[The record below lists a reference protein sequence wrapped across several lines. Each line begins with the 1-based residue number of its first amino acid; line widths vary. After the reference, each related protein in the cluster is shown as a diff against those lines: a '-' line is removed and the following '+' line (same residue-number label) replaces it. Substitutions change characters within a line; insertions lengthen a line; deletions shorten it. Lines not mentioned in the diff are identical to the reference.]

1 MWKDYSKSY
10 IKNNRASS
18 ISIMAAVLVASFF
31 LSLLCTLAYNFLR
44 YDIEQII
51 LDKGDWQARITADLN
66 EYQIN
71 SIQKFDNVDRILVN
85 SELSEKTKNGEK
97 VIDIYFNDKSTIY
110 KDVPKILEHFSL
122 EQSAVSYNEF
132 LLSRYLINNPHDKT
146 PPLLLPF
153 YLALLIVVSFSLIL
167 IIRNSF
173 ELSMKSRIH
182 QLGILSSI
190 GATPKQIRIRICLL
204 QEAAVLSIVPMVIG
218 GLLGVA
224 ASAGIIHA
232 VNFFASDVAGRH
244 VAVFQYSPYVLL
256 ITFVSAALT
265 VLLSAWLPAGKLC
278 KIPAL
283 QAIKN
288 ADDFKVKRKKHSR
301 ILLLIFGV
309 EGELAGNSI
318 KAHKK
323 SLRICNIS
331 LLLSFL
337 GFSIMLCFTTLSDIS
352 TRFTYFER
360 YKDDWDIMMTVKNTA
375 IQDFEQLE
383 QLQSVS
389 GVDDIVLY
397 QKAEAMT
404 VITDNQQ
411 SSQLYSLGGLEKI
424 NPDSVENGQVNV
436 KVPVVI
442 MDDDG
447 FLNYCSSIGVRQSLD
462 GAVVIN
468 RIWDS
473 INSNFRYKQYIPF
486 VDESSS
492 KNILYDKDNLSEK
505 FEVPVMAYT
514 SETPVLR
521 EEYENYSLVHI
532 IPLSLWESIFGQSTI
547 AEADSYV
554 RVMADEN
561 NSVENLNDLEK
572 SLLESVQTYYE
583 VESENRIEE
592 KISNDRMISGLKIV
606 LGAFCILLALI
617 GIANVFFNTLGFI
630 RQRKREF
637 ARYMSVGLTPKEMG
651 EIFVI
656 EAFVIAGKPLLVTLP
671 VTAILV
677 QLMIN
682 ASYLDPMVFWAE
694 APVLPISLF
703 ALSIVAFVA
712 LAFYIG
718 GRRLL
723 NSNLGEALREDTV

>member
-71 SIQKFDNVDRILVN
+71 SMQKFDNVDRILVN

-132 LLSRYLINNPHDKT
+132 LLSRYLINNPQDKT

-190 GATPKQIRIRICLL
+190 GATPKQIRICLL

-360 YKDDWDIMMTVKNTA
+360 YKDDWDIMMTIKNTA

-468 RIWDS
+468 RIWDN

-547 AEADSYV
+547 AEDDSYV

-592 KISNDRMISGLKIV
+592 KISNDRMNNGLKIV

>member
-190 GATPKQIRIRICLL
+190 GATPKQIRICLL

-547 AEADSYV
+547 AEDDSYV

-677 QLMIN
+677 QFMIN

>member
-190 GATPKQIRIRICLL
+190 GATPKQIRICLL

-505 FEVPVMAYT
+505 FEVPVLAYT
-514 SETPVLR
+514 SEPPVLR

-547 AEADSYV
+547 AEDDSYV

>member
-132 LLSRYLINNPHDKT
+132 LLSRYLINNPQDKT

-190 GATPKQIRIRICLL
+190 GATPKQIRICLL

-468 RIWDS
+468 RIWDN

-547 AEADSYV
+547 AEDDSYV

-592 KISNDRMISGLKIV
+592 KISNDRMINGLKIV

-651 EIFVI
+651 KIFVI

-677 QLMIN
+677 QFMIN

>member
-132 LLSRYLINNPHDKT
+132 LLSRYLINNPQDKT

-190 GATPKQIRIRICLL
+190 GATPKQIRICLL

-375 IQDFEQLE
+375 IQDFEQFE
-383 QLQSVS
+383 ELQSVS

-404 VITDNQQ
+404 VITDSQQ
-411 SSQLYSLGGLEKI
+411 SSRLKSLGGLEKI
-424 NPDSVENGQVNV
+424 NPDSVEGGQLSV
-436 KVPVVI
+436 KAPVII
-442 MDDDG
+442 MDNDG
-447 FLNYCSSIGVRQSLD
+447 FLNYCSTIGARQSLD

-468 RIWDS
+468 RIWDN

-505 FEVPVMAYT
+505 FEVPVLAYT
-514 SETPVLR
+514 SEPPVLR

-547 AEADSYV
+547 AEDDSYV

>member
-132 LLSRYLINNPHDKT
+132 LLSRYLINNPQDKT

-190 GATPKQIRIRICLL
+190 GATPKQIRICLL

-468 RIWDS
+468 RIWDN

-547 AEADSYV
+547 AEDDSYV

-651 EIFVI
+651 KIFVI

>member
-132 LLSRYLINNPHDKT
+132 LLSRYLINNPQDKT

-190 GATPKQIRIRICLL
+190 GATPKQIRICLL

-651 EIFVI
+651 KIFVI

-703 ALSIVAFVA
+703 ALSIVTFVA

-723 NSNLGEALREDTV
+723 NSNLGEALREDMV

>member
-132 LLSRYLINNPHDKT
+132 LLSRYLINNPQDKT

-190 GATPKQIRIRICLL
+190 GATPKQIRICLL

-375 IQDFEQLE
+375 IQDFEQFE
-383 QLQSVS
+383 ELQSVS

-404 VITDNQQ
+404 VITDSQQ
-411 SSQLYSLGGLEKI
+411 SSRLKSLGGLEKI
-424 NPDSVENGQVNV
+424 NPDSVEGGQLSV
-436 KVPVVI
+436 KAPVII
-442 MDDDG
+442 MDNDG
-447 FLNYCSSIGVRQSLD
+447 FLNYCSTIGARQSLD

-468 RIWDS
+468 RIWDN

-505 FEVPVMAYT
+505 FEVPVLAYT
-514 SETPVLR
+514 SEPPVLR

-547 AEADSYV
+547 AEDDSYV

-572 SLLESVQTYYE
+572 SLLELVQTYYE

>member
-132 LLSRYLINNPHDKT
+132 LLSRYLINNPQDKT

-190 GATPKQIRIRICLL
+190 GATPKQIRICLL

-278 KIPAL
+278 KIPVL

-301 ILLLIFGV
+301 ILLQF
-309 EGELAGNSI
+309 
-318 KAHKK
+318 
-323 SLRICNIS
+323 
-331 LLLSFL
+331 
-337 GFSIMLCFTTLSDIS
+337 
-352 TRFTYFER
+352 
-360 YKDDWDIMMTVKNTA
+360 
-375 IQDFEQLE
+375 
-383 QLQSVS
+383 
-389 GVDDIVLY
+389 
-397 QKAEAMT
+397 
-404 VITDNQQ
+404 
-411 SSQLYSLGGLEKI
+411 
-424 NPDSVENGQVNV
+424 
-436 KVPVVI
+436 
-442 MDDDG
+442 
-447 FLNYCSSIGVRQSLD
+447 
-462 GAVVIN
+462 
-468 RIWDS
+468 
-473 INSNFRYKQYIPF
+473 
-486 VDESSS
+486 
-492 KNILYDKDNLSEK
+492 
-505 FEVPVMAYT
+505 
-514 SETPVLR
+514 
-521 EEYENYSLVHI
+521 
-532 IPLSLWESIFGQSTI
+532 
-547 AEADSYV
+547 
-554 RVMADEN
+554 
-561 NSVENLNDLEK
+561 
-572 SLLESVQTYYE
+572 
-583 VESENRIEE
+583 
-592 KISNDRMISGLKIV
+592 
-606 LGAFCILLALI
+606 
-617 GIANVFFNTLGFI
+617 
-630 RQRKREF
+630 
-637 ARYMSVGLTPKEMG
+637 PK
-651 EIFVI
+651 
-656 EAFVIAGKPLLVTLP
+656 
-671 VTAILV
+671 
-677 QLMIN
+677 
-682 ASYLDPMVFWAE
+682 
-694 APVLPISLF
+694 
-703 ALSIVAFVA
+703 
-712 LAFYIG
+712 
-718 GRRLL
+718 
-723 NSNLGEALREDTV
+723 

>member
-97 VIDIYFNDKSTIY
+97 VVDIYFNDKSTIY

-190 GATPKQIRIRICLL
+190 GATPKQIRICLL

>member
-190 GATPKQIRIRICLL
+190 GATPKQIRICLL

>member
-71 SIQKFDNVDRILVN
+71 SMQKFDNVDRILVN

-132 LLSRYLINNPHDKT
+132 LLSRYLINNPQDKT

-190 GATPKQIRIRICLL
+190 GATPKQIRICLL

-218 GLLGVA
+218 GILGVA

-360 YKDDWDIMMTVKNTA
+360 YKDDWDIMMTIKNTA

-468 RIWDS
+468 RIWDN

-547 AEADSYV
+547 AEDDSYV

-592 KISNDRMISGLKIV
+592 KISNDRMINGLKIV

>member
-1 MWKDYSKSY
+1 
-10 IKNNRASS
+10 
-18 ISIMAAVLVASFF
+18 
-31 LSLLCTLAYNFLR
+31 
-44 YDIEQII
+44 
-51 LDKGDWQARITADLN
+51 
-66 EYQIN
+66 
-71 SIQKFDNVDRILVN
+71 
-85 SELSEKTKNGEK
+85 
-97 VIDIYFNDKSTIY
+97 
-110 KDVPKILEHFSL
+110 
-122 EQSAVSYNEF
+122 
-132 LLSRYLINNPHDKT
+132 
-146 PPLLLPF
+146 
-153 YLALLIVVSFSLIL
+153 
-167 IIRNSF
+167 
-173 ELSMKSRIH
+173 
-182 QLGILSSI
+182 
-190 GATPKQIRIRICLL
+190 
-204 QEAAVLSIVPMVIG
+204 
-218 GLLGVA
+218 
-224 ASAGIIHA
+224 
-232 VNFFASDVAGRH
+232 
-244 VAVFQYSPYVLL
+244 
-256 ITFVSAALT
+256 
-265 VLLSAWLPAGKLC
+265 
-278 KIPAL
+278 
-283 QAIKN
+283 
-288 ADDFKVKRKKHSR
+288 
-301 ILLLIFGV
+301 
-309 EGELAGNSI
+309 
-318 KAHKK
+318 
-323 SLRICNIS
+323 
-331 LLLSFL
+331 
-337 GFSIMLCFTTLSDIS
+337 
-352 TRFTYFER
+352 
-360 YKDDWDIMMTVKNTA
+360 
-375 IQDFEQLE
+375 
-383 QLQSVS
+383 
-389 GVDDIVLY
+389 
-397 QKAEAMT
+397 MT

>member
-1 MWKDYSKSY
+1 
-10 IKNNRASS
+10 
-18 ISIMAAVLVASFF
+18 MAAVLVASFF

-190 GATPKQIRIRICLL
+190 GATPKQIRICLL

-651 EIFVI
+651 KIFVI

-703 ALSIVAFVA
+703 ALSIVTFVA

-723 NSNLGEALREDTV
+723 NSNLGEALREDMV

>member
-132 LLSRYLINNPHDKT
+132 LLSRYLINNPQDKT

-190 GATPKQIRIRICLL
+190 GATPKQIRICLL

-547 AEADSYV
+547 AEDDSYV

-592 KISNDRMISGLKIV
+592 KISNDRMINGLKIV

-651 EIFVI
+651 KIFVI

>member
-190 GATPKQIRIRICLL
+190 GATPKQIRICLL

-360 YKDDWDIMMTVKNTA
+360 YKDDWDIMMTIKNTA

-468 RIWDS
+468 RIWDN

-547 AEADSYV
+547 AEDDSYV

-592 KISNDRMISGLKIV
+592 KISNDRMINGLKIV

>member
-132 LLSRYLINNPHDKT
+132 LLSRYLINNPQDKT

-190 GATPKQIRIRICLL
+190 GATPKQIRICLL

-404 VITDNQQ
+404 VIIDNQQ

-468 RIWDS
+468 RIWDN

-486 VDESSS
+486 VDESRS

-547 AEADSYV
+547 AEDDSYV

-592 KISNDRMISGLKIV
+592 KISNDRMINGLKIV

-651 EIFVI
+651 KIFVI

>member
-44 YDIEQII
+44 YNIEQII

-71 SIQKFDNVDRILVN
+71 SMQKFDNVDRIFVN

-132 LLSRYLINNPHDKT
+132 LLSRYLINNPQDKT

-190 GATPKQIRIRICLL
+190 GATPKQIRICLL

-265 VLLSAWLPAGKLC
+265 VLLSVWLPAGKLC

-375 IQDFEQLE
+375 IQDFEQFE
-383 QLQSVS
+383 ELQSVS

-404 VITDNQQ
+404 VITDSQQ
-411 SSQLYSLGGLEKI
+411 SSRLKSLGGLEKI
-424 NPDSVENGQVNV
+424 NPDSVEGGQLSV
-436 KVPVVI
+436 KAPVII
-442 MDDDG
+442 MDNDG
-447 FLNYCSSIGVRQSLD
+447 FLNYCSTIGARQSLD

-468 RIWDS
+468 RIWDN

-505 FEVPVMAYT
+505 FEVPVLAYT
-514 SETPVLR
+514 SEPPVLR

-547 AEADSYV
+547 AEDDSYV

>member
-71 SIQKFDNVDRILVN
+71 SMQKFDNVDRILVN

-132 LLSRYLINNPHDKT
+132 LLSRYLINNPQDKT

-173 ELSMKSRIH
+173 ELSMKSRLH

-190 GATPKQIRIRICLL
+190 GATPKQIRICLL

-375 IQDFEQLE
+375 IQDFDQLE

-468 RIWDS
+468 RIWDN

-547 AEADSYV
+547 AEDDSYV

-592 KISNDRMISGLKIV
+592 KISNDRMINGLKIV

-651 EIFVI
+651 KIFVI

>member
-132 LLSRYLINNPHDKT
+132 LLSRYLINNPQDKT

-190 GATPKQIRIRICLL
+190 GATPKQIRICLL

-547 AEADSYV
+547 AEDDSYV

-592 KISNDRMISGLKIV
+592 KISNDRMINGLKIV

-723 NSNLGEALREDTV
+723 NSNLGEALREDMV

>member
-71 SIQKFDNVDRILVN
+71 SMQKFDNVDRILVN

-132 LLSRYLINNPHDKT
+132 LLSRYLINNPQDKT

-190 GATPKQIRIRICLL
+190 GATPKQIRICLL

-547 AEADSYV
+547 AEDDSYV

-561 NSVENLNDLEK
+561 NLVENLNDLEK

-592 KISNDRMISGLKIV
+592 KISNDRMINGLKIV

-651 EIFVI
+651 KIFVI

>member
-132 LLSRYLINNPHDKT
+132 LLSRYLINNPQDKT

-190 GATPKQIRIRICLL
+190 GATPKQIRICLL

-278 KIPAL
+278 KIPVL

-547 AEADSYV
+547 AEDDSYV

-592 KISNDRMISGLKIV
+592 KISNDKMISGLKIV

-651 EIFVI
+651 KIFVI
-656 EAFVIAGKPLLVTLP
+656 EAFVIAGKPLLITLP

-703 ALSIVAFVA
+703 ALSIVTFVA

>member
-71 SIQKFDNVDRILVN
+71 SMQKFDNVDRILVN

-132 LLSRYLINNPHDKT
+132 LLSRYLINNPQDKT

-190 GATPKQIRIRICLL
+190 GATPKQIRICLL

-360 YKDDWDIMMTVKNTA
+360 YKDDWDIMMTIKNTA

-468 RIWDS
+468 RIWDN

-547 AEADSYV
+547 AEDDSYV

-592 KISNDRMISGLKIV
+592 KISNDRMINGLKIV

>member
-71 SIQKFDNVDRILVN
+71 SMQKFDNVDRILVN

-132 LLSRYLINNPHDKT
+132 LLSRYLINNPQDKT

-190 GATPKQIRIRICLL
+190 GATPKQIRICLL

-218 GLLGVA
+218 GILGVA

-360 YKDDWDIMMTVKNTA
+360 YKDDWDIMMTIKNTA

-447 FLNYCSSIGVRQSLD
+447 FLNYCSSIGVRQCLD

-468 RIWDS
+468 RIWDN

-547 AEADSYV
+547 AEDDSYV

-677 QLMIN
+677 QFMIN

>member
-71 SIQKFDNVDRILVN
+71 SMQKFDNVDRIFVN

-132 LLSRYLINNPHDKT
+132 LLSRYLINNPQDKT

-190 GATPKQIRIRICLL
+190 GATPKQIRICLL

-375 IQDFEQLE
+375 IQDFEQFE
-383 QLQSVS
+383 ELQSVS

-404 VITDNQQ
+404 VITDSQQ
-411 SSQLYSLGGLEKI
+411 SSRLKSLGGLEKI
-424 NPDSVENGQVNV
+424 NPDSVEGGQLSV
-436 KVPVVI
+436 KAPVII
-442 MDDDG
+442 MDNDG
-447 FLNYCSSIGVRQSLD
+447 FLNYCSTIGARQSLD

-468 RIWDS
+468 RIWDN

-505 FEVPVMAYT
+505 FEVPVLAYT
-514 SETPVLR
+514 SEPPVLR

-547 AEADSYV
+547 AEDDSYV

-592 KISNDRMISGLKIV
+592 KISNDRMINGLKIV

>member
-190 GATPKQIRIRICLL
+190 GATPKQIRICLL

-572 SLLESVQTYYE
+572 LLLESVQTYYE

>member
-132 LLSRYLINNPHDKT
+132 LLSRYLINNPQDKT

-190 GATPKQIRIRICLL
+190 GATPKQIRICLL

-218 GLLGVA
+218 GILGVA

-360 YKDDWDIMMTVKNTA
+360 YKDDWDIMMTIKNTA

-468 RIWDS
+468 RIWDN

-547 AEADSYV
+547 AEDDSYV

-677 QLMIN
+677 QFMIN

>member
-18 ISIMAAVLVASFF
+18 ISIMAAVLIASFF
-31 LSLLCTLAYNFLR
+31 LSLLCTVTYNFWV

-51 LDKGDWQARITADLN
+51 LDEGGWQARITADLN
-66 EYQIN
+66 EDEID
-71 SIQKFDNVDRILVN
+71 SIQKFDNVDRILIN
-85 SELSEKTKNGEK
+85 KELSEKTKNGEI
-97 VIDIYFNDKSTIY
+97 VIDIYFYDKSTIY
-110 KDVPKILEHFSL
+110 EDVPEILEHFL
-122 EQSAVSYNEF
+122 LGQGAVSYNEL
-132 LLSRYLINNPHDKT
+132 LLSRYLINNPQDKT
-146 PPLLLPF
+146 PPLLIPF
-153 YLALLIVVSFSLIL
+153 YLGVLIVVSFSLIL

-182 QLGILSSI
+182 QFGILSSI
-190 GATPKQIRIRICLL
+190 GAMPKQIRIGLL
-204 QEAAVLSIVPMVIG
+204 QEAFVLSIVPMVIG
-218 GLLGVA
+218 SLLGIA
-224 ASAGIIHA
+224 ASAGVINA
-232 VNFFASDVAGRH
+232 VNFFAADVAGRH
-244 VAVFQYSPYVLL
+244 VAVFKYSPYVLL
-256 ITFVSAALT
+256 ITFVSTALT
-265 VLLSAWLPAGKLC
+265 VLLSAWLPARKLS
-278 KIPAL
+278 KISPLEAV
-283 QAIKN
+283 KST
-288 ADDFKVKRKKHSR
+288 DDFKGKKTKHSR
-301 ILLLIFGV
+301 ILSLMFGI

-323 SLRICNIS
+323 SLRICNMS

-337 GFSIMLCFTTLSDIS
+337 GFSIMLCFMTLSDIS

-383 QLQSVS
+383 ELQSVS

-397 QKAEAMT
+397 QKAEAMA
-404 VITDNQQ
+404 VIPDNQQ
-411 SSQLYSLGGLEKI
+411 SSQMKSLGGLEKI
-424 NPDSVENGQVNV
+424 NQDSVENGQLNI
-436 KVPVVI
+436 KVPVVV

-468 RIWDS
+468 RIWDN

-492 KNILYDKDNLSEK
+492 KNILYDKDNLSEN
-505 FEVPVMAYT
+505 FEVPVLAYT

-532 IPLSLWESIFGQSTI
+532 IPLSLWESIFGHSKI
-547 AEADSYV
+547 AEDDSYI
-554 RVMADEN
+554 RVMADKNDSAEGLN
-561 NSVENLNDLEK
+561 NLEK
-572 SLLESVQTYYE
+572 LLLESVHADYE
-583 VESENRIEE
+583 VESENRIQE
-592 KISNDRMISGLKIV
+592 KVSNDRMISGLKIV

-637 ARYMSVGLTPKEMG
+637 ARYMSVGLTPKEMRK
-651 EIFVI
+651 IFVI
-656 EAFVIAGKPLLVTLP
+656 EAFVIAGKPLLITLP
-671 VTAILV
+671 VTAVLV
-677 QLMIN
+677 WLMIN
-682 ASYLDPMVFWAE
+682 ASYLDPMVFWTE
-694 APVLPISLF
+694 APLIPIALF
-703 ALSIVAFVA
+703 ALNIVIFVA

-718 GRRLL
+718 GKRLL
-723 NSNLGEALREDTV
+723 QSNLGEALREDTI

>member
-1 MWKDYSKSY
+1 MWTDYSKSY

-66 EYQIN
+66 EDQIN

-85 SELSEKTKNGEK
+85 RELSEKTKNGEK

-110 KDVPKILEHFSL
+110 KDMPEILEHFSL

-132 LLSRYLINNPHDKT
+132 LLSRYLINNPQDKT
-146 PPLLLPF
+146 PPLLIPF
-153 YLALLIVVSFSLIL
+153 YLGVLIVVSFSLIL

-182 QLGILSSI
+182 QFGILSSI
-190 GATPKQIRIRICLL
+190 GATPKQIRICLL
-204 QEAAVLSIVPMVIG
+204 QEAAVLSIIPMVIG
-218 GLLGVA
+218 GILGIA
-224 ASAGIIHA
+224 ASAGIISA
-232 VNFFASDVAGRH
+232 VNFFAADVAGRH
-244 VAVFQYSPYVLL
+244 AAVFQYSPYVFL
-256 ITFVSAALT
+256 ITFASSALT
-265 VLLSAWLPAGKLC
+265 VLLSAWLPARKLC

-301 ILLLIFGV
+301 ILSLIFGV

-547 AEADSYV
+547 AEDDSYV
-554 RVMADEN
+554 RVMAYEN

-592 KISNDRMISGLKIV
+592 KISNDRMINGLKIV

-617 GIANVFFNTLGFI
+617 GIANVFFNTL
-630 RQRKREF
+630 
-637 ARYMSVGLTPKEMG
+637 
-651 EIFVI
+651 
-656 EAFVIAGKPLLVTLP
+656 
-671 VTAILV
+671 
-677 QLMIN
+677 
-682 ASYLDPMVFWAE
+682 
-694 APVLPISLF
+694 
-703 ALSIVAFVA
+703 
-712 LAFYIG
+712 
-718 GRRLL
+718 
-723 NSNLGEALREDTV
+723 

>member
-132 LLSRYLINNPHDKT
+132 LLSRYLINNPQDKT

-190 GATPKQIRIRICLL
+190 GATPKQIRICLL

-651 EIFVI
+651 KIFVI
-656 EAFVIAGKPLLVTLP
+656 EAFVIAGKPLLITLP

-703 ALSIVAFVA
+703 ALSIVTFVV

>member
-190 GATPKQIRIRICLL
+190 GATPKQIRICLL

-677 QLMIN
+677 QFMIN

>member
-71 SIQKFDNVDRILVN
+71 SMQKFDNVDRILVN

-132 LLSRYLINNPHDKT
+132 LLSRYLINNPQDKT

-190 GATPKQIRIRICLL
+190 GATPKQIRICFL

-468 RIWDS
+468 RIWDN

-547 AEADSYV
+547 AEDDSYV

-592 KISNDRMISGLKIV
+592 KISNDRMINGLKIV

-651 EIFVI
+651 KIFVI

>member
-190 GATPKQIRIRICLL
+190 GATPKQIRICLL

-651 EIFVI
+651 KIFVI

-703 ALSIVAFVA
+703 ALSIVTFVA

-723 NSNLGEALREDTV
+723 NSNLGEALREDMV

>member
-190 GATPKQIRIRICLL
+190 GATPKQIRICLL

-677 QLMIN
+677 QFIIN

-703 ALSIVAFVA
+703 ALSIVTFVA

-723 NSNLGEALREDTV
+723 NSNLGEALREDMV

>member
-71 SIQKFDNVDRILVN
+71 SMQKFDNVDRILVN

-132 LLSRYLINNPHDKT
+132 LLSRYLINNPQDKT

-190 GATPKQIRIRICLL
+190 GATPKQIRICLL

>member
-71 SIQKFDNVDRILVN
+71 SMQKFDNVDRILVN

-132 LLSRYLINNPHDKT
+132 LLSRYLINNPQDKT

-190 GATPKQIRIRICLL
+190 GATPKQIRICLL

-218 GLLGVA
+218 GILGVA

-360 YKDDWDIMMTVKNTA
+360 YKDDWDIMMTIKNTA

-468 RIWDS
+468 RIWDN

-547 AEADSYV
+547 AEDDSYV

-677 QLMIN
+677 QFMIN

>member
-71 SIQKFDNVDRILVN
+71 SMQKFDNVDRILVN

-132 LLSRYLINNPHDKT
+132 LLSRYLINNPQDKT

-190 GATPKQIRIRICLL
+190 GATPKQIRICLL

-375 IQDFEQLE
+375 IQDFDQLE

-468 RIWDS
+468 RIWDN

-547 AEADSYV
+547 AEDDSYV

-592 KISNDRMISGLKIV
+592 KISNDRMINGLKIV

-651 EIFVI
+651 KIFVI

>member
-71 SIQKFDNVDRILVN
+71 SMQKFDNVDRILVN

-132 LLSRYLINNPHDKT
+132 LLSRYLINNPQDKT

-190 GATPKQIRIRICLL
+190 GATPKQIRICLL

-218 GLLGVA
+218 GILGVA

-360 YKDDWDIMMTVKNTA
+360 YKDDWDIMMTIKNTA

-424 NPDSVENGQVNV
+424 NLDSVENGQVNV

-468 RIWDS
+468 RIWDN

-547 AEADSYV
+547 AEDDSYV

-677 QLMIN
+677 QFMIN

>member
-71 SIQKFDNVDRILVN
+71 SMQKFDNVDRILVN

-132 LLSRYLINNPHDKT
+132 LLSRYLINNPQDKT

-190 GATPKQIRIRICLL
+190 GATPKQIRICLL

-547 AEADSYV
+547 AEDDSYV

-592 KISNDRMISGLKIV
+592 KISNDRMINGLKIV

-651 EIFVI
+651 KIFVI

>member
-132 LLSRYLINNPHDKT
+132 LLSRYLINNPQDKT

-190 GATPKQIRIRICLL
+190 GATPKQIRICLL

-360 YKDDWDIMMTVKNTA
+360 YKDDWDIMMTIKNTA

-468 RIWDS
+468 RIWDN

-547 AEADSYV
+547 AEDDSYV

-592 KISNDRMISGLKIV
+592 KISNDRMINGLKIV